1 MSELALELNDGLELK
16 LSLAGPGARSYAFL
30 IDLHIR
36 TFAALLWFGV
46 GVWIFHA
53 VESRE
58 LKALFDDMEKPFLFG
73 VIVPTMAIY
82 FLYHP
87 VLESL
92 MLGRTPGKL
101 IAGVKLV
108 DQFGRVP
115 TLSQILM
122 RNVFR
127 LVDSMPG
134 FYALGLIVCFVSAQ
148 RGRIGDLAAGTHLVH
163 DTLRAK
169 PRQLALKRL
178 QNSSLSPADWELA
191 NALVERWRGLQP
203 AQRQQI
209 LAPFFVRLAQPEWVT
224 QAADAQLAQL
234 RRLVG

>member
-1 MSELALELNDGLELK
+1 MSELALEINDGLDLK

-36 TFAALLWFGV
+36 AFAALLWLGI

-53 VESRE
+53 VENQE
-58 LKALFDDMEKPFLFG
+58 LEALFDDMEKPFLFG
-73 VIVPTMAIY
+73 VIVPTMVIY

-87 VLESL
+87 VLEAL

-101 IAGVKLV
+101 LAGVKLV
-108 DQFGRVP
+108 DQYGRMP

-148 RGRIGDLAAGTHLVH
+148 RGRIGDFAAGTHLVH
-163 DTLRAK
+163 DALRPKA
-169 PRQLALKRL
+169 RRLALTRL
-178 QNSSLSPADWELA
+178 QKSTLKPADWELA

-209 LAPFFVRLAQPEWVT
+209 VAPFFVRLAQPEFVT
-224 QAADAQLAQL
+224 QAPDAQLAQL